1 MLVLR
6 RRKGEAI
13 RIGENI
19 RIVISDVQD
28 GRIVRFAIDAPP
40 EIPVHRGEIHR
51 LIQRENRAAAGDI
64 LRWMRQAGT
73 PALAADTA
81 SSKESSHAAGPDD
94 GDG

>member
-19 RIVISDVQD
+19 RIVITDVQD

-40 EIPVHRGEIHR
+40 EVPVHRTEIHR
-51 LIQRENRAAAGDI
+51 LIQRENQAAAGDI
-64 LRWMRQAGT
+64 LRWMRSGGASASEE
-73 PALAADTA
+73 PA
-81 SSKESSHAAGPDD
+81 KENKHAASNGND
-94 GDG
+94 